1 MVQKESSET
10 NDIWTRY
17 LSGEPLS
24 IDEANRLQEAL
35 ANDDTMREQLL
46 EDDAMHRMLMAVAP
60 SDDDSSDFLQG
71 VLARCTDLSQQE
83 RSNDVPQPPPIVSTT
98 VPQQTD
104 VPLVS
109 VAPAMAQR
117 SVRREQT
124 RRSSKSAFRTIQI
137 AAAFAAIFGAGVIAG
152 RVGSR
157 PATVSVAPSTQE
169 RETRSAAPPTIAAQP
184 TMLPEQAIG
193 TQRIDDMKMQVPP
206 EPEFATLTSSSF
218 GAWKRPRVDGSRL
231 TAGEIILEH
240 GEGEIAFDNGATL
253 QLIAPATVQLV
264 SKELV
269 NVSHGKI
276 SAMIPES
283 AYGLRVVT
291 PTSQVID
298 QGSDFELAV
307 NPQGATDVLVHRGNV
322 IVEPWP
328 DGNHTR
334 EPLVLAS
341 SKMNR
346 ATVFEPVVDAKVEGE
361 VDGPL
366 ATLARS
372 GDGLFLG
379 QISVNGESIEFS
391 SPESFENVR
400 NRVGDRFRESAE
412 RFQQD
417 WADVMK
423 TFNAGAAGGSLS
435 VNGLN
440 VGFDSVDDIV
450 NLQRNMLQKAKQRG
464 KSTVPDEASFHGTLN
479 INGEVRTFTSP
490 EEFDK
495 AQRAMFGPLKTLG
508 IEVFDMPNLQEMF
521 NHPQPDGDGEKPNNP
536 FVPRDDK

>member
-1 MVQKESSET
+1 MVQRESNET

-17 LSGEPLS
+17 LSGEQLS
-24 IDEANRLQEAL
+24 VVDADRLQETL
-35 ANDDTMREQLL
+35 ANDYAMRKQLL
-46 EDDAMHRMLMAVAP
+46 QDDAMHRMLMAVAP
-60 SDDDSSDFLQG
+60 SDDDPRQFLQG
-71 VLARCTDLSQQE
+71 VLSRCTELSQPE
-83 RSNDVPQPPPIVSTT
+83 GSSDVPQPPPIVSTT
-98 VPQQTD
+98 APQETD
-104 VPLVS
+104 LPLVS

-117 SVRREQT
+117 TVRREQAK
-124 RRSSKSAFRTIQI
+124 RSSKSAFRTIQI
-137 AAAFAAIFGAGVIAG
+137 AAAIAAIFGAGVIAG
-152 RVGSR
+152 RIGSR
-157 PATVSVAPSTQE
+157 PATKLVSPSPQK
-169 RETRSAAPPTIAAQP
+169 RQAKIGAQP
-184 TMLPEQAIG
+184 TIVPKQAIG
-193 TQRIDDMKMQVPP
+193 TQRIGEQKMQVLPAA
-206 EPEFATLTSSSF
+206 EFATLTSSSF

-231 TAGEIILEH
+231 TAGEIVLQR

-253 QLIAPATVQLV
+253 QLIAPVTVQLV
-264 SKELV
+264 STDLV

-276 SAMIPES
+276 SAMVPES

-298 QGSDFELAV
+298 QGSEFELVV

-322 IVEPWP
+322 IVQPWP
-328 DGNHTR
+328 GGNHTR
-334 EPLVLAS
+334 EPLALAS
-341 SKMNR
+341 SKLNR
-346 ATVFEPVVDAKVEGE
+346 ATVFEPIVDAEVDGD

-366 ATLARS
+366 ATLARN
-372 GDGLFLG
+372 GDGSFLG

-400 NRVGDRFRESAE
+400 HRAGDRFRESAD

-450 NLQRNMLQKAKQRG
+450 NLQQNMLQKAKQRG
-464 KSTVPDEASFHGTLN
+464 KSAVPGEASFQGTLN

-508 IEVFDMPNLQEMF
+508 IDVFDMANFQEMF
-521 NHPQPDGDGEKPNNP
+521 NNPQTEGEGGEPTNP